1 MVDENKDFQIELE
14 DCEYRGVKIGKG
26 SYFGRGL
33 EEAFNG
39 NHVKSIG
46 RFTSIATSA
55 QIQDNHPM
63 NMISTAMLYEGFLDE
78 TSRKKWFD
86 RAKACDKSPNKTFK
100 VEIGND
106 VWIGANAFIN
116 SSTVKSVGDGAIIG
130 AGAVVTKDV
139 PPYAIVVGVPAK
151 IKGYR
156 FNEKQIECLQKV
168 KWWNWSN
175 EKINENIDL
184 ILNPDLFFKKYINDK
199 QI

>member
-1 MVDENKDFQIELE
+1 MIDKNGDFQIELE
-14 DCEYRGVKIGKG
+14 DSEYCGVKIGKG

-33 EEAFNG
+33 EEAFKG
-39 NHVKSIG
+39 NHIKSIG

-63 NMISTAMLYEGFLDE
+63 NMISTAMLYEGFLDKDN
-78 TSRKKWFD
+78 RKLWFD
-86 RAKACDKSPNKTFK
+86 RAIDCEKSPNKSFK

-116 SSTVKSVGDGAIIG
+116 SSTVQKIGDGAIIG

-156 FNEKQIECLQKV
+156 FTPEQIECLEKV
-168 KWWNWSN
+168 QWWKWSN
-175 EKINENIDL
+175 KEINENFDL
-184 ILNPDLFFKKYINDK
+184 IAYPEKFFNKYLK
-199 QI
+199 

>member
-78 TSRKKWFD
+78 TARKKWFD

-106 VWIGANAFIN
+106 VWIGGGATILPGV
-116 SSTVKSVGDGAIIG
+116 TIGDGAVIA
-130 AGAVVTKDV
+130 AGAVVSRSI
-139 PPYAIVVGVPAK
+139 PPRMMAAGVPA
-151 IKGYR
+151 R
-156 FNEKQIECLQKV
+156 V
-168 KWWNWSN
+168 VR
-175 EKINENIDL
+175 
-184 ILNPDLFFKKYINDK
+184 PV
-199 QI
+199 